1 MKFGLLYEIAKVQP
15 WDAQSHRSA
24 FTEAIE
30 QIKLAEEVGFDY
42 VWEVEHHFLGE
53 FSLSSAP
60 EVFLAAVSQHTS
72 RIRIGHGV
80 VLLPFGYNHPIRVA
94 ERAATLDI
102 ISNGRLEFGTGRSA
116 TMFEMDPFGVD
127 PEKNREE
134 WDEAI
139 RMIPK
144 MWTQDEF
151 SWDSERMK
159 IPTRNVVPKPLQK
172 PHPPMWMAGTQPSS
186 AFLAAERGLGFL
198 HFSYTDPKALD
209 EKVQKYRE
217 GIEHSQPVGSFINDN
232 FAAFTLMHCGRDD
245 SEALALGGP
254 GAEWYI
260 RATNMLYAIWAQAG
274 SQSYQWYAEQ
284 FEKGQASQEVNV
296 AKMADE
302 SILCLGGPEKC
313 RQITEHYQAQGINQ
327 LIFLVQHGPTNHE
340 AIMESLRRFGDE
352 VLPLFRETDEA
363 SAVGT
368 TATGP

>member
-1 MKFGLLYEIAKVQP
+1 MKFGLLYEIERLQP
-15 WDAQSHRSA
+15 WDERSHRDA
-24 FTEAIE
+24 FFEALE

-116 TMFEMDPFGVD
+116 TFYEMEPFGVD
-127 PEKNREE
+127 PETNRRE
-134 WDEAI
+134 WDEAV

-151 SWDSERMK
+151 SWESELMR
-159 IPTRNVVPKPLQK
+159 IPPRDVVPKPLQK
-172 PHPPMWMAGTQPSS
+172 PHPPIWMAGTQPSS

-198 HFSYTDPKALD
+198 HFSYTDPVALD

-217 GIEHSQPVGSFINDN
+217 GIERCEPVGSFVNNN
-232 FAAFTLMHCGRDD
+232 FAGFTLLFCGRDD
-245 SEALALGGP
+245 REALEVGGP
-254 GAEWYI
+254 GCAWYV
-260 RATNMLYAIWAQAG
+260 RATNQLYAIWAQTGA
-274 SQSYQWYAEQ
+274 SSYRWYAEQ
-284 FEKGQASQEVNV
+284 FERGRGEEEVDV
-296 AKMADE
+296 ARMADE
-302 SILCLGGPEKC
+302 AVLCVGGPERC
-313 RQITEHYQAQGINQ
+313 AQVVRHYQAQGIDQ
-327 LIFLVQHGPTNHE
+327 LIFLVQHGGTPHE
-340 AIMESLRRFGDE
+340 AIMESLRRFGEE
-352 VLPLFRETDEA
+352 VIPQFKETGAAQGSERR
-363 SAVGT
+363 
-368 TATGP
+368 